1 MIFNL
6 YTISAF
12 INFLTSI
19 VLAVLVVLKNRK
31 NPKNVSFSILATLV
45 SLWSLC
51 YFFWQNV
58 EQAEWLALFL
68 CRALMAFTIMIPA
81 AYLHFVLALT
91 ETLEKRKKFLIFVY
105 LLFYFF
111 LLTNATPFFIEK
123 VEPIMN
129 FKFWPVATP
138 IMSLWFFSFGVCV
151 FYSAFLLIKKYRGA
165 SGITK
170 LQLKY
175 VAIGTII
182 SFICGT
188 LNFAPW
194 YGIPLPP
201 VANSFV
207 PFYVILM
214 AYAITRY
221 RFMDIKTLTRNITF
235 YFIIAVFAYLSFY
248 LFAHAYKIIFGDP
261 LARGGYVLG
270 LVVAPVF
277 AVIAYKISGS
287 LSKFL
292 NKRVFYFLYVYEQEI
307 KKAQNQ
313 LRRYNSLDQVADVI
327 INTIRTTLQT
337 EKIAVLFC
345 NSAGKEINFEVT
357 KKIGFT
363 EIPQLSCALF
373 SEYFKKEYDA
383 ITREELEQT
392 IENTKDAVWK
402 KTLHSIENQIHRY
415 NISTCIPLKDSENLL
430 GIIVI
435 GAKRFEGSYSKEDFG
450 LLKT

>member
-58 EQAEWLALFL
+58 EQAEWLALFW

-170 LQLKY
+170 L
-175 VAIGTII
+175 
-182 SFICGT
+182 
-188 LNFAPW
+188 
-194 YGIPLPP
+194 
-201 VANSFV
+201 
-207 PFYVILM
+207 
-214 AYAITRY
+214 
-221 RFMDIKTLTRNITF
+221 
-235 YFIIAVFAYLSFY
+235 
-248 LFAHAYKIIFGDP
+248 
-261 LARGGYVLG
+261 
-270 LVVAPVF
+270 
-277 AVIAYKISGS
+277 
-287 LSKFL
+287 
-292 NKRVFYFLYVYEQEI
+292 
-307 KKAQNQ
+307 
-313 LRRYNSLDQVADVI
+313 
-327 INTIRTTLQT
+327 
-337 EKIAVLFC
+337 
-345 NSAGKEINFEVT
+345 
-357 KKIGFT
+357 
-363 EIPQLSCALF
+363 
-373 SEYFKKEYDA
+373 
-383 ITREELEQT
+383 
-392 IENTKDAVWK
+392 
-402 KTLHSIENQIHRY
+402 
-415 NISTCIPLKDSENLL
+415 
-430 GIIVI
+430 
-435 GAKRFEGSYSKEDFG
+435 
-450 LLKT
+450 